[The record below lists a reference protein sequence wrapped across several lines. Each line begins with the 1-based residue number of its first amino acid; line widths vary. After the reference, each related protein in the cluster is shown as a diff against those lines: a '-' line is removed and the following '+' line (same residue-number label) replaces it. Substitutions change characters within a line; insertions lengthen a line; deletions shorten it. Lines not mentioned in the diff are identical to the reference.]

1 MIVRDDKLALRQKK
15 PVSQTYTIIGTAAE
29 AAGFAISQST
39 DHGGIGQRD
48 TASPHRNAFPLL
60 YEALPKEKARRP
72 DAFASE
78 STVLFV
84 SNVIS
89 DCFSR
94 RFADSAAKT
103 PAACPTDGASYPRR
117 TVNCALL
124 HLLPTFLRQDVCVIG
139 SYLIEEQ
146 NGSLA
151 VRMMKYESQFFLNP
165 L

>member
-1 MIVRDDKLALRQKK
+1 MSNEKTIFCRMIVRDDKLALRQKK

-39 DHGGIGQRD
+39 DPGGIGQRD

-78 STVLFV
+78 SAVLFV

-94 RFADSAAKT
+94 RFADSAAKRLP
-103 PAACPTDGASYPRR
+103 PARR
-117 TVNCALL
+117 TAL
-124 HLLPTFLRQDVCVIG
+124 RIRAG
-139 SYLIEEQ
+139 
-146 NGSLA
+146 
-151 VRMMKYESQFFLNP
+151 R
-165 L
+165 

>member
-15 PVSQTYTIIGTAAE
+15 PASQIYTIIGTAAE

-60 YEALPKEKARRP
+60 YEALPKEKARRT

-78 STVLFV
+78 SAALFV

-94 RFADSAAKT
+94 RFAAESAKRLP
-103 PAACPTDGASYPRR
+103 PARR
-117 TVNCALL
+117 TALRIRAG
-124 HLLPTFLRQDVCVIG
+124 RQIALYFIF
-139 SYLIEEQ
+139 SQ
-146 NGSLA
+146 RSF
-151 VRMMKYESQFFLNP
+151 VRMFV
-165 L
+165 